1 MFVVVSNKSWQE
13 IEKNKES
20 RFYLDLL
27 KYRDNL
33 DKNSTP
39 YTPALSLIF
48 GLEQALNLLKEEG
61 LENVYARHTL
71 MKDMTRAAMKA
82 LGVPLLTDDSVASP
96 TVTAVKPDAF
106 DPEAL
111 RKSVK
116 DNFNLSLAGGQAHL
130 KGEIFRIGHMSYCTP
145 ADVLRYISIIELGII
160 DIV

>member
-1 MFVVVSNKSWQE
+1 
-13 IEKNKES
+13 
-20 RFYLDLL
+20 
-27 KYRDNL
+27 
-33 DKNSTP
+33 
-39 YTPALSLIF
+39 
-48 GLEQALNLLKEEG
+48 QALNLLKEEG

-130 KGEIFRIGHMSYCTP
+130 KGE
-145 ADVLRYISIIELGII
+145 LRKSVKAAQEVFLKQNN
-160 DIV
+160 